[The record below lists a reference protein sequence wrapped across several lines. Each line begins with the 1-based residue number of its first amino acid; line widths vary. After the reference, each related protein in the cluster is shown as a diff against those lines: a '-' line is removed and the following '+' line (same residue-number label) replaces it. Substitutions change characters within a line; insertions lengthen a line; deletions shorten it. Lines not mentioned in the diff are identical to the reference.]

1 MQYYK
6 LITNKS
12 VVFSSILN
20 NKFVLFALAVA
31 CGVLLF
37 IAFYFGFYYEDNQV
51 VLVNLL
57 YYAKPNEMMITEW
70 MNDFD
75 FLLVPFWAILAQK
88 IKTFPFYALW
98 QLLQAFLWLYAFFYF
113 FIAEVKTTKLWLK
126 IVALLLIVF
135 LGLDSLVNQVC
146 FRNSILLSGAALVF
160 TRQRLLA
167 GKPVGGWPTAL
178 FIFSLV
184 PRSHPAAIVLAL
196 FMGHEVMM
204 GVGAKKVI
212 KAHLPHLIACFIVIG
227 SYQLYGAFATQNT
240 GKVIEAGYEYAW
252 FEKGAYKPL
261 SDMTTAKDSLK
272 YWAIQQWFMSDSA
285 EINLAFIDRVVDR
298 DKHYD
303 GILSKHTYIN
313 AMEETKRLISTYWYH
328 FSLLF
333 ILLVV
338 GVLGGMLPNKSWW
351 VVMVY
356 AGIILLLLFFL
367 VNEIKER
374 FLVPFT
380 AVTIL
385 ILLGDWLGK
394 KQAGKYALF
403 MNSILVFF
411 ALIAAF
417 FQWQRASST
426 AQQFAAADSIAIEN
440 IKALNTYVKDKAVLV
455 TIDVPIPEV
464 RNIFYRSIENP
475 YENLAWIEAG
485 YMIYYPYMEARIQ
498 NVAGFSAMNFQD
510 FLNAIDSNNKL
521 RIIASPSRIDV
532 LQKYSKG
539 MYKRKLNIVAD
550 TLQPLWKMP
559 YKSYV
564 LSSVPCPNCLYF
576 EDEQFLF
583 SPSRT
588 TEDNKK
594 QKQ

>member
-1 MQYYK
+1 VFIFIKPLFCLQYYK
-6 LITNKS
+6 LITNKA
-12 VVFSSILN
+12 VVFSSLQN
-20 NKFVLFALAVA
+20 NKFVLFALAAA
-31 CGVLLF
+31 CGVLIF

-57 YYAKPNEMMITEW
+57 YYAKPNEMLITEW

-75 FLLVPFWAILAQK
+75 FLLVPFWAVLAQK
-88 IKTFPFYALW
+88 IKTFPFYAVW

-113 FIAEVKTTKLWLK
+113 FIAEVKTAKLWLK

-167 GKPVGGWPTAL
+167 GIPVGGWPTAL
-178 FIFSLV
+178 FIFSLI

-204 GVGAKKVI
+204 GVGIKKVL
-212 KAHLPHLIACFIVIG
+212 KAHVPHLIACFIIIG

-298 DKHYD
+298 DKHYN
-303 GILSKHTYIN
+303 GILSSHTYLK
-313 AMEETKRLISTYWYH
+313 AMEETNRLISTYWYL

-333 ILLVV
+333 VLAAL
-338 GVLGGMLPNKSWW
+338 GVLGGILPNKSWW

-394 KQAGKYALF
+394 KQASKYALF
-403 MNSILVFF
+403 MNIVLVCF
-411 ALIAAF
+411 ALVAAF

-426 AQQFAAADSIAIEN
+426 AQQFAAADNAAAEN
-440 IKALNTYVKDKAVLV
+440 IKALNAYVKDKAVLV
-455 TIDVPIPEV
+455 TMDVPIPEV
-464 RNIFYRSIENP
+464 RNIFHRSKESP
-475 YENLAWIEAG
+475 YANLAWVEAG
-485 YMIYYPYMEARIQ
+485 YMVYYPYMEARIQ
-498 NVAGFSAMNFQD
+498 NVAGFSALNFRD
-510 FLNAIDSNNKL
+510 FLNAIDRNSNL
-521 RIIASPSRIDV
+521 RLIASPSRINV

-539 MYKRKLNIVAD
+539 IYGKNIEFIED
-550 TLQPLWKMP
+550 TIQPLWYLPSKA
-559 YKSYV
+559 YV
-564 LSSVPCPNCLYF
+564 LRS
-576 EDEQFLF
+576 
-583 SPSRT
+583 
-588 TEDNKK
+588 